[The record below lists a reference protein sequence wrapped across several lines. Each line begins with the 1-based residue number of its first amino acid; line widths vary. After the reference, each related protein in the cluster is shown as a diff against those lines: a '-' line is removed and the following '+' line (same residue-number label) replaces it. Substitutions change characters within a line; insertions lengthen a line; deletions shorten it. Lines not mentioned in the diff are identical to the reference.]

1 MQPTEGTV
9 SSQISTMSTLEGT
22 PYFVMSA
29 QQSASIAIQQLTLTI
44 VSFTLVVYDH
54 AITFAQEVTFFWASP
69 WSPSRILYLSV
80 RPLRIILVIFE
91 LRISS
96 LGLNWLPILDYAV
109 RLTVMVL
116 CQCVITLRVWHLFPR
131 SCLIKWLAVTV
142 FTVCLVVTGILGA
155 VEYNAIKS
163 VTNTNTNTNI
173 ILSSARLT
181 FTFIIY
187 VPALVVHTTMFL
199 LTLYRF
205 RVTPRTLQQHGMI
218 HRFIK
223 EGMFLYSFAAGSLLY
238 EIISLSLTN
247 PEDIAVSFM
256 AITAR
261 KLITIATM
269 AATAVSI
276 CRAMLN
282 IRSLAAT
289 YHVDPAWLLNHAELS
304 RVQWRRGHTEGE
316 IYVEVSEMD
325 VVLPSKSPALPA
337 GNIGREDEVQNH
349 T

>member
-1 MQPTEGTV
+1 
-9 SSQISTMSTLEGT
+9 
-22 PYFVMSA
+22 
-29 QQSASIAIQQLTLTI
+29 
-44 VSFTLVVYDH
+44 
-54 AITFAQEVTFFWASP
+54 
-69 WSPSRILYLSV
+69 
-80 RPLRIILVIFE
+80 
-91 LRISS
+91 
-96 LGLNWLPILDYAV
+96 
-109 RLTVMVL
+109 MVL

-131 SCLIKWLAVTV
+131 SCLIRWLAVTV
-142 FTVCLVVTGILGA
+142 FVVCLVVAAILGA
-155 VEYNAIKS
+155 IEYNAIKS
-163 VTNTNTNTNI
+163 VTNSN
-173 ILSSARLT
+173 LSSARLT

-205 RVTPRTLQQHGMI
+205 RVAPRALQQHGMI
-218 HRFIK
+218 HRFVK

-238 EIISLSLTN
+238 EIISLSLTSS
-247 PEDIAVSFM
+247 EDITNFYNPIDM
-256 AITAR
+256 GG
-261 KLITIATM
+261 IAM

-276 CRAMLN
+276 CRAMLS

-316 IYVEVSEMD
+316 IYVEVSELEMD
-325 VVLPSKSPALPA
+325 VILPSKSPALPA

>member
-1 MQPTEGTV
+1 
-9 SSQISTMSTLEGT
+9 
-22 PYFVMSA
+22 
-29 QQSASIAIQQLTLTI
+29 
-44 VSFTLVVYDH
+44 
-54 AITFAQEVTFFWASP
+54 
-69 WSPSRILYLSV
+69 
-80 RPLRIILVIFE
+80 
-91 LRISS
+91 
-96 LGLNWLPILDYAV
+96 YAV

-131 SCLIKWLAVTV
+131 SYLIRWLAVTV
-142 FTVCLVVTGILGA
+142 FIVCLIVTAILGA
-155 VEYNAIKS
+155 IEYNAIKS
-163 VTNTNTNTNI
+163 VTNSN
-173 ILSSARLT
+173 LYSARLT

-205 RVTPRTLQQHGMI
+205 RVAPRTLQQHGMI
-218 HRFIK
+218 HRFVK

-238 EIISLSLTN
+238 EIISLSLTS
-247 PEDIAVSFM
+247 PEEIAVSFM
-256 AITAR
+256 TIAAR
-261 KLITIATM
+261 KTPM

-276 CRAMLN
+276 CRAMLS

-316 IYVEVSEMD
+316 IYVEVSELEMD

-337 GNIGREDEVQNH
+337 GNIGRGDKVQNH

>member
-1 MQPTEGTV
+1 
-9 SSQISTMSTLEGT
+9 
-22 PYFVMSA
+22 
-29 QQSASIAIQQLTLTI
+29 
-44 VSFTLVVYDH
+44 
-54 AITFAQEVTFFWASP
+54 
-69 WSPSRILYLSV
+69 
-80 RPLRIILVIFE
+80 
-91 LRISS
+91 
-96 LGLNWLPILDYAV
+96 YAL

-131 SCLIKWLAVTV
+131 SCLVRWLAVTV
-142 FTVCLVVTGILGA
+142 FIVCLVVAAILGA
-155 VEYNAIKS
+155 IKYNAIKS
-163 VTNTNTNTNI
+163 VTNSN
-173 ILSSARLT
+173 LSSARLT

-205 RVTPRTLQQHGMI
+205 RVAPRTLQQHGMI
-218 HRFIK
+218 HRFVK

-238 EIISLSLTN
+238 EIISLSLTSS
-247 PEDIAVSFM
+247 EEIAQHLSP
-256 AITAR
+256 R
-261 KLITIATM
+261 IAM

-276 CRAMLN
+276 CRAMLS

-316 IYVEVSEMD
+316 IYVEVSELEMD

-337 GNIGREDEVQNH
+337 GNIGREVNH